1 MVDETEQKIIDAALK
16 MFAEKG
22 YVGATTRL
30 IADKSGFTE
39 VTLYRKF
46 KTKDNL
52 FRSVLNHYNVKM
64 MNEVSS
70 IFVANEFA
78 NKREFLE
85 TLVHNLVELGENNF
99 DFIKITINERSRI
112 SGHFITEFVDGISK
126 YIAKNIENSKIDY
139 RIFAFSILSFIYFL
153 ILDYGNTFPDPNKA
167 IDNYINNILTD
178 IQ

>member
-1 MVDETEQKIIDAALK
+1 MADETEQKIIDAALK

-30 IADKSGFTE
+30 IANKSGFTE

-52 FRSVLNHYNVKM
+52 FRSVLNNYNEKM
-64 MNEVSS
+64 MKEVSS
-70 IFVANEFA
+70 IFTDKEFD

-85 TLVHNLVELGENNF
+85 TLIHNLLELGENNF
-99 DFIKITINERSRI
+99 EFIKITINESSRM
-112 SGHFITEFVDGISK
+112 SGHFITEFVDGVSK
-126 YIAKNIENSKIDY
+126 YIAKNIQNDKIDY

-153 ILDYGNTFPDPNKA
+153 ILDYGNTFPDRNKA
-167 IDNYINNILTD
+167 IENYINNILTD
-178 IQ
+178 IE